1 MFITRKQLEEEKTK
15 AVNEIQEKMW
25 LIERVEVLERKMV
38 EVESSLRV
46 LECSQDKIC
55 DVDGVTNGL

>member
-25 LIERVEVLERKMV
+25 LMERVEVLERKML
-38 EVESSLRV
+38 EVESSLRA
-46 LECSQDKIC
+46 LEHNFDK
-55 DVDGVTNGL
+55 LAL